1 MQEISTKQINTRE
14 NSLIKQRIIQYLN
27 LKGITL
33 YAFYQKSG
41 ITRNILS
48 QNNGLSEDN
57 LHKFLAYAQD
67 ISLSWLIFGQG
78 EMLQK
83 NFEENAY
90 PKRIPKTHTQK
101 DHLHTQTAYPKGRTA
116 ATEDQLLSDLDV
128 LKENEEKNFQKNV
141 NPKMSTQNVNPKPDF
156 VNPKCQPK
164 TEISIHGDSMP
175 RHYHGAT
182 FVEAGGI
189 PLIPIE
195 AAAGILSGDN
205 VQVMDY
211 ECDHYVIPAF
221 HGADF
226 LIRVAGDSM
235 TPRYISGDLVACIRL
250 AMVDFLQWNKSYI
263 IDSAQGVLL
272 KRVKRSEKPDH
283 LLLVSENEEYD
294 PFEIPTSEIR
304 GLALVVGLIRI
315 E

>member
-1 MQEISTKQINTRE
+1 MNFRTMSDSNTISF
-14 NSLIKQRIIQYLN
+14 RISKIIDDVFQGNKSEFARIVTIGESNVRSYLN
-27 LKGITL
+27 GTL
-33 YAFYQKSG
+33 PKADVLEK
-41 ITRNILS
+41 IATNV
-48 QNNGLSEDN
+48 
-57 LHKFLAYAQD
+57 A
-67 ISLSWLIFGQG
+67 ISCEWLLTGRG
-78 EMLQK
+78 EML
-83 NFEENAY
+83 
-90 PKRIPKTHTQK
+90 
-101 DHLHTQTAYPKGRTA
+101 
-116 ATEDQLLSDLDV
+116 
-128 LKENEEKNFQKNV
+128 EKNFQENDS
-141 NPKMSTQNVNPKPDF
+141 PKMTAQNDSPKPNLDSPKRQPKIEQNSKYDTSTEKNFQQFDTPKLTRQNDTPKPDF
-156 VNPKCQPK
+156 DTPKRHTK
-164 TEISIHGDSMP
+164 TEIAAHDGAIQ
-175 RHYHGAT
+175 RNYHGAT
-182 FVEAGGI
+182 YVEAGGI

-235 TPRYISGDLVACIRL
+235 TPRYMSGDLVACIRL

-272 KRVKRSEKPDH
+272 KRVKRSQKPDH
-283 LLLVSENEEYD
+283 LLLISENEEYD